1 MTCKPCAARRTAL
14 PFLLYAIAL
23 AAVILTIAGC
33 VQPPA
38 PAPGATGAVSAATVG
53 AVTPADRTLLD
64 EKALAGVELAYRTA
78 RIAMETATDAG
89 LITGGRAADV
99 AILDQRAW
107 SAVQAARAAYA
118 AGNATSYREAIDRAL
133 VAVDAIAAATG
144 RH

>member
-1 MTCKPCAARRTAL
+1 MTCKPCAARRLAL
-14 PFLLYAIAL
+14 PFLLYFAAL
-23 AAVILTIAGC
+23 VAVIMTIAGC
-33 VQPPA
+33 VQPVRA
-38 PAPGATGAVSAATVG
+38 PVATGTVSAATVG